1 MTGICCLCVKDE
13 EIEIM
18 SEVPLPLLVSAD
30 GLTQLPSEMLL

>member
-18 SEVPLPLLVSAD
+18 SEVALPLLVTANN
-30 GLTQLPSEMLL
+30 LTQLQSEMLL